1 MWHSRGA
8 QRGWKMRAET
18 SRPRIHILLEY
29 AEYAPDLLWIDDDD
43 LEPGGLEPRMPR
55 ATE

>member
-1 MWHSRGA
+1 
-8 QRGWKMRAET
+8 MRAET

-43 LEPGGLEPRMPR
+43 L
-55 ATE
+55 

>member
-1 MWHSRGA
+1 
-8 QRGWKMRAET
+8 MRAET

-43 LEPGGLEPRMPR
+43 LEPVEPRMPR